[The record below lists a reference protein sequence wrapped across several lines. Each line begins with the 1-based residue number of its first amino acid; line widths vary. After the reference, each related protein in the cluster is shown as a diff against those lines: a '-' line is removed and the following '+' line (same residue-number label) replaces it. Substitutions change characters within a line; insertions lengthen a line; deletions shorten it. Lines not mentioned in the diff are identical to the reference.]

1 MNDQERVQ
9 SEPHS
14 YSQIQNGNQMK
25 LQIEEGPR
33 WPGG

>member
-1 MNDQERVQ
+1 MNDQELVR

-25 LQIEEGPR
+25 LQIDEGAR